1 MKKFI
6 IKFSFISLFL
16 VAFSFLNSCNKN
28 EELGLNVQPSEDL
41 LNVFFTKS
49 IPITAHTVYEDSVR
63 SDETTYNLAGSYL
76 DPVFGLTTA
85 GAYTQFRLTTTSVG
99 YGTNAHCDSIVLSL
113 AYQGFYGD
121 TSSYL
126 HLNVFEISD
135 DFYYDNNYYSNDV
148 LGVYKNN
155 LADFNFKPN
164 FKDSITVG
172 SVKYA
177 PHFRVKLKNSLGQK
191 FIDASGTSDLAD
203 NTAFL
208 KFFKGL
214 YITTNNVSS
223 GGAILYFN
231 FLSSISKLTMY
242 FHNDEDTLSYNFVIN
257 SDCARFNKFNHN
269 KFSQANQDLKL
280 QLKGDTAKGDSLL
293 YIQAMAG
300 TKIKLKFPEAIN
312 LNDLGKIAI
321 NKAEL
326 VLKVE
331 DNSTDT
337 YSPPE
342 KLILSKINNDGTL
355 SFIADYAY
363 GDAYYGGSYSS
374 TTKEYRFNV
383 SKHIQD
389 ALLKGSFED
398 QGLFI
403 LVSGAAVKSNRV
415 VIKGSKRSEDNL
427 RLEIIYTKLE

>member
-16 VAFSFLNSCNKN
+16 LAFAFLNSCNKN
-28 EELGLNVQPSEDL
+28 EELGLNVQPSEDM
-41 LNVFFTKS
+41 LNVFYTKS
-49 IPITAHTVYEDSVR
+49 IPIAAYTVYEDSIR
-63 SDETTYNLAGSYL
+63 TDETTYNLAGSYL

-99 YGTNAHCDSIVLSL
+99 YGANAHCDSIVLSL

-135 DFYYDNNYYSNDV
+135 DFYYDNIYYSNDV

-155 LADFNFKPN
+155 LADINFKPN

-172 SVKYA
+172 SIKYA
-177 PHFRVKLKNSLGQK
+177 PHLRVKLKNSLGQK

-214 YITTNNVSS
+214 YISTNNVTS
-223 GGAILYFN
+223 GGTILYLN

-242 FHNDEDTLSYNFVIN
+242 FHNDEDTLAYNFVIN
-257 SDCARFNKFNHN
+257 SDCARFNKFDHK
-269 KFSQANQDLKL
+269 KFSQASQDLKL
-280 QLKGDTAKGDSLL
+280 QLKGDTTKGDSLL

-300 TKIKLKFPEAIN
+300 TKIRLKFPEAMN
-312 LNDLGKIAI
+312 LKDLGKIAI

-331 DNSTDT
+331 DNSTDI
-337 YSPPE
+337 YAPPD
-342 KLILSKINNDGTL
+342 KLILSKINSDGTL
-355 SFIADYAY
+355 SFITDYAY

-389 ALLKGSFED
+389 ALLNGAFED

-415 VIKGSKRSEDNL
+415 VIKGAKRSEDNL